1 MLEFVVGIEPFLYK
15 GLFQEDFYCIFPRQN
30 ENNLS
35 NAKFASG
42 FGGELKWIEPFESYF
57 SVLGLGAATY
67 LGFGKDVRRAEA
79 DYGRLNL
86 RNISS
91 LAGYIIGSVVTRK
104 SGPSL

>member
-1 MLEFVVGIEPFLYK
+1 M
-15 GLFQEDFYCIFPRQN
+15 
-30 ENNLS
+30 
-35 NAKFASG
+35 
-42 FGGELKWIEPFESYF
+42 KWIEPFESYF

-104 SGPSL
+104 SGTSLRFLKIIISDATTLEANVGEIRPNR

>member
-1 MLEFVVGIEPFLYK
+1 M
-15 GLFQEDFYCIFPRQN
+15 
-30 ENNLS
+30 
-35 NAKFASG
+35 
-42 FGGELKWIEPFESYF
+42 KWIEPFESYF

-67 LGFGKDVRRAEA
+67 LGFGKDVRRA

-104 SGPSL
+104 SGTSLRFFKIIIYDARGWRAVR

>member
-1 MLEFVVGIEPFLYK
+1 M
-15 GLFQEDFYCIFPRQN
+15 
-30 ENNLS
+30 
-35 NAKFASG
+35 
-42 FGGELKWIEPFESYF
+42 KWIEPFESYF
-57 SVLGLGAATY
+57 SVLGLRAATY

-104 SGPSL
+104 SGASLRFSKIIISDALILESRRLLARMSLK

>member
-1 MLEFVVGIEPFLYK
+1 M
-15 GLFQEDFYCIFPRQN
+15 
-30 ENNLS
+30 
-35 NAKFASG
+35 
-42 FGGELKWIEPFESYF
+42 KWIEPFESYF

-104 SGPSL
+104 SGTSLRFFKIIIYDARTLEANVGEIRPNR